1 VETIKQPDC
10 LLRLVAY
17 FVAFGLFLGIY
28 LPRAGHGFIADDFAW
43 ALGNRSR
50 SASDVAALLTRNN
63 GFFRPVVGLT
73 FAANEFFSGTDPR
86 PYGMTNVA
94 LAALCALSIFW
105 LGRALRLPLHASA
118 FAAAVWLLNFRGIDM
133 AVLWLSGRTALLLT
147 LAVAAAIASLL
158 QGRTVP
164 ACLWLTVALFSKE
177 EAVML
182 ALIGALWL
190 HILRPDRRGQL
201 ARWLVAS
208 LAITAMYLVLRSRTG
223 AMTPLDAPVYYQ
235 FTFDP
240 RTLARN
246 VLEYADR
253 AFTFSVLITIIA
265 FGVLRARPPRPLPP
279 GLRALLAACAAWVA
293 GSFAITIF
301 LPVRSS
307 LYVCLPSVGG
317 ALASAACVAHAWD
330 AATEGRRRHA
340 LVAAILAAVI
350 VAPVHIARSVRW
362 TSIAEFSSR
371 AVSDLQQLT
380 AGLPEGSEI
389 VLYDARAV
397 RGNRANLASTF
408 GSLLNDGFYFSTG
421 RRFSFRIEPA
431 VADGLPAQPP
441 CDTCA
446 AAGRVIDGR
455 VVRIR

>member
-1 VETIKQPDC
+1 METINPSDR

-17 FVAFGLFLGIY
+17 VVAFGLFLGIY
-28 LPRAGHGFIADDFAW
+28 LPRAGHGFIADDFEW
-43 ALGNRSR
+43 ALANRSR
-50 SASDVAALLTRNN
+50 SASDVGAVLTRNN

-73 FAANEFFSGTDPR
+73 FTANEFVSGTDPR

-94 LAALCALSIFW
+94 LAALCALSILW
-105 LGRALRLPLHASA
+105 LGRALGLPLHACA
-118 FAAAVWLLNFRGIDM
+118 LAAAVWLLNFRGIDM
-133 AVLWLSGRTALLLT
+133 AVLWLSGRTALLVT
-147 LAVAAAIASLL
+147 LAAAATIASLL

-164 ACLWLTVALFSKE
+164 ACLWLTVALLSKE
-177 EAVML
+177 EAVL
-182 ALIGALWL
+182 LPAIGAFWL
-190 HILRPDRRGQL
+190 HILRPDRRSQL

-208 LAITAMYLVLRSRTG
+208 ATITVIYLALRWRTG
-223 AMTPLDAPVYYQ
+223 AMTPFDAPAYYQ

-246 VLEYADR
+246 LVEYADR
-253 AFTFSVLITIIA
+253 AFTFSVVVAIIA
-265 FGVLRARPPRPLPP
+265 FGVLRTLPPRPLPP
-279 GLRALLAACAAWVA
+279 GLRAILAACAAWVA

-330 AATEGRRRHA
+330 AATERRRRHA
-340 LVAAILAAVI
+340 LVAAILATLV
-350 VAPVHIARSVRW
+350 VAPVHIARSRRW
-362 TSIAEFSSR
+362 TSIAEFSTR
-371 AVSDLQQLT
+371 AMSDLQELT

-397 RGNRANLASTF
+397 RGNRANLASAF
-408 GSLLNDGFYFSTG
+408 GSLLDDGFYFSTG

-431 VADGLPAQPP
+431 QDGPSAEPP
-441 CDTCA
+441 CASCA

>member
-1 VETIKQPDC
+1 VEPIKQSNR
-10 LLRLVAY
+10 LLRLVAHL
-17 FVAFGLFLGIY
+17 VAFGLFLGIY
-28 LPRAGHGFIADDFAW
+28 VPRAGHGFIADDFEW

-50 SASDVAALLTRNN
+50 SASDVAAILTRDN
-63 GFFRPVVGLT
+63 GFFRPAVGLT

-94 LAALCALSIFW
+94 LAALCALSIVW
-105 LGRALRLPLHASA
+105 LGRALQLPLHACA

-147 LAVAAAIASLL
+147 LAAAASMASVL

-182 ALIGALWL
+182 PLIGAFWL
-190 HILRPDRRGQL
+190 HILRPDRRSQL
-201 ARWLVAS
+201 ARWLAAS
-208 LAITAMYLVLRSRTG
+208 LIITAMYLALRSRTG
-223 AMTPLDAPVYYQ
+223 AMTPLHAPPYYQ

-253 AFTFSVLITIIA
+253 AFTFSALITIVA
-265 FGVLRARPPRPLPP
+265 FGVLRVFPQRPLPH
-279 GLRALLAACAAWVA
+279 GLRTLLAACAAWVA

-301 LPVRSS
+301 LPIRSS

-317 ALASAACVAHAWD
+317 ALASAACVAHAWG
-330 AATEGRRRHA
+330 AATERRRRHA
-340 LVAAILAAVI
+340 LVGVILATLI
-350 VAPVHIARSVRW
+350 VAPVHIARSRRW
-362 TSIAEFSSR
+362 TSIAEFSTR
-371 AVSDLQQLT
+371 AVSDLEALT

-397 RGNRANLASTF
+397 RGNRANLASAF

-431 VADGLPAQPP
+431 LADGLTAQAP

>member
-1 VETIKQPDC
+1 METVKPRDRQ
-10 LLRLVAY
+10 LRLAAY
-17 FVAFGLFLGIY
+17 LVAFGLFLGIY
-28 LPRAGHGFIADDFAW
+28 VPRAGHGFIADDFEW

-50 SASDVAALLTRNN
+50 SASDVAAILTRDN

-73 FAANEFFSGTDPR
+73 FAANEFLSGTNPR

-94 LAALCALSIFW
+94 LAALCALSIVW
-105 LGRALRLPLHASA
+105 LGRALRLPFHACA

-147 LAVAAAIASLL
+147 LAAAATIASLL
-158 QGRTVP
+158 QERTLP

-182 ALIGALWL
+182 PLIGALWL
-190 HILRPDRRGQL
+190 HILRPDRRSQL
-201 ARWLVAS
+201 ARWLLAS
-208 LAITAMYLVLRSRTG
+208 LLITATYLALRSRTG
-223 AMTPLDAPVYYQ
+223 AMTPLHAPAYYR

-240 RTLARN
+240 STLARN
-246 VLEYADR
+246 ALEYADR
-253 AFTFSVLITIIA
+253 AFTFSALITLVA
-265 FGVLRARPPRPLPP
+265 LGVLRVFPQRPLPR
-279 GLRALLAACAAWVA
+279 GLKAILAACAVWVA

-317 ALASAACVAHAWD
+317 ALASAACVAHAWRT
-330 AATEGRRRHA
+330 ATERRHRYV
-340 LVAAILAAVI
+340 LVAAILAALI
-350 VAPVHIARSVRW
+350 VAPVHIERSRRW
-362 TSIAEFSSR
+362 TSIAEFSRR
-371 AVSDLQQLT
+371 AVSDLEELT
-380 AGLPEGSEI
+380 AGLPEGSEV

-397 RGNRANLASTF
+397 RGNRANLASAF
-408 GSLLNDGFYFSTG
+408 GALLNDGFYFSTG

-431 VADGLPAQPP
+431 VAGGLPAQPP
-441 CDTCA
+441 CETCA

>member
-1 VETIKQPDC
+1 METVTPRDR

-17 FVAFGLFLGIY
+17 LVAFGLFLGIY
-28 LPRAGHGFIADDFAW
+28 VPRAGHGFIADDFGW
-43 ALGNRSR
+43 ALANRCR
-50 SASDVAALLTRNN
+50 SASDVAAVLTGNN

-73 FAANEFFSGTDPR
+73 FAANEFLSGTDPR

-105 LGRALRLPLHASA
+105 LGRALRLPLHACA

-147 LAVAAAIASLL
+147 LAAAATLASLL

-182 ALIGALWL
+182 ALIGAFWL
-190 HILRPDRRGQL
+190 HILRPDRRSQL
-201 ARWLVAS
+201 ARWLVAG
-208 LAITAMYLVLRSRTG
+208 LTITAVYVALRSRTG
-223 AMTPLDAPVYYQ
+223 AMTPFDAPTYYQ
-235 FTFDP
+235 FTFEP
-240 RTLARN
+240 RALARN
-246 VLEYADR
+246 VVEYADR
-253 AFTFSVLITIIA
+253 TFTFSVLITIIT
-265 FGVLRARPPRPLPP
+265 FTVLRTLPPRPLPP
-279 GLRALLAACAAWVA
+279 GLRAILTACAVWVA

-330 AATEGRRRHA
+330 AATERRRGHA
-340 LVAAILAAVI
+340 LVAAILAALI
-350 VAPVHIARSVRW
+350 VAPVHIARSRRW
-362 TSIAEFSSR
+362 TSIAEFSTR
-371 AVSDLQQLT
+371 AVSDLQELT

-397 RGNRANLASTF
+397 RGSRANLASAF

-431 VADGLPAQPP
+431 LADGLPGRLP

-446 AAGRVIDGR
+446 ATGRVIDGR

>member
-1 VETIKQPDC
+1 METIKPPDR

-17 FVAFGLFLGIY
+17 LVAFGLFLGIY
-28 LPRAGHGFIADDFAW
+28 LPRAGHGFIADDFEW

-50 SASDVAALLTRNN
+50 SASDVAAILSRNN

-73 FAANEFFSGTDPR
+73 FAANEFLSGTDPR

-94 LAALCALSIFW
+94 LAALCALSILW
-105 LGRALRLPLHASA
+105 LGRALRLPLHACA

-133 AVLWLSGRTALLLT
+133 AVLWLSGRTALLVT
-147 LAVAAAIASLL
+147 FAAAATMASLL
-158 QGRTVP
+158 QGHTVP
-164 ACLWLTVALFSKE
+164 ACLWLTVALLSKE
-177 EAVML
+177 EAVL
-182 ALIGALWL
+182 LPVTGALWL
-190 HILRPDRRGQL
+190 HILRPDRRRQL

-208 LAITAMYLVLRSRTG
+208 LTITAMYLALRSRTG
-223 AMTPLDAPVYYQ
+223 AMTPFDAPSYYQ
-235 FTFDP
+235 LTFDP

-246 VLEYADR
+246 VVEYADR

-265 FGVLRARPPRPLPP
+265 FAVLRALPPRPLPP
-279 GLRALLAACAAWVA
+279 GLKAILAACAAWVA

-307 LYVCLPSVGG
+307 LYVCLPSVGS
-317 ALASAACVAHAWD
+317 ALASAACVALAWD
-330 AATEGRRRHA
+330 AATERRRRHA
-340 LVAAILAAVI
+340 LIAAILATLI
-350 VAPVHIARSVRW
+350 VAPVHIARSRRW
-362 TSIAEFSSR
+362 TSIAEFSTR
-371 AVSDLQQLT
+371 AISDLQELT

-397 RGNRANLASTF
+397 RGNRANLASAF
-408 GSLLNDGFYFSTG
+408 GSLLNDGFYFRTG
-421 RRFSFRIEPA
+421 RRFAFRIEPA
-431 VADGLPAQPP
+431 VADERPVQLP